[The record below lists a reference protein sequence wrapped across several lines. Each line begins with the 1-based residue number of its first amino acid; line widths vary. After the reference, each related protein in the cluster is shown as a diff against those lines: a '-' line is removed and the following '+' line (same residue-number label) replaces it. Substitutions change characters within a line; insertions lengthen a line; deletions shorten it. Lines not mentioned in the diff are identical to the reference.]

1 MDHPIDMKHRIEY
14 IWAKDQQ
21 GKVVAAKKLLSTEKP
36 ELVHW
41 LSLSTKLLTI
51 FVACNRYGVWASEAF
66 KLEPRAVKG
75 DPVEPISE
83 YCVLQ
88 VPLATSCYLLL
99 PLATSCYL
107 LLPLGAPRC
116 PSLPLATSCYLS
128 LPVAGLSLLVIQ
140 FCVCLFVWSLSSLV
154 LSLSFLVWSLSFLL
168 HGRSRVLFGLCL
180 STSSPSLSTVCDHL
194 SSLLLN
200 KHLMNNTVRLWH

>member
-1 MDHPIDMKHRIEY
+1 MKHRIEY

-66 KLEPRAVKG
+66 KLEPRAVRG

-88 VPLATSCYLLL
+88 VPLAASRYLLL
-99 PLATSCYL
+99 PVAAHRCQWLAN
-107 LLPLGAPRC
+107 RC
-116 PSLPLATSCYLS
+116 PSMPLAASYPISCFSSFPL
-128 LPVAGLSLLVIQ
+128 VGCCRLL
-140 FCVCLFVWSLSSLV
+140 FGCC
-154 LSLSFLVWSLSFLL
+154 
-168 HGRSRVLFGLCL
+168 RVLLMVCACLCL
-180 STSSPSLSTVCDHL
+180 SISSPSLSTVCDHH